1 MLRMDN
7 RIAINSQGA
16 VGVSAPPVLS
26 DGSTVLWVDSQEN
39 ITKNGSDL
47 VSLWGDK
54 SGNGNDLVQATETN
68 KPTWNSNGILFDGV
82 DNFMKAA
89 AFTLVQPEFIYIV
102 VKQVTY
108 SANDRF
114 FDGNTTNKG
123 IVYQA
128 GTTPQIQAYAG
139 ASSTNDS
146 NLALDTYGILRVLFN
161 GASSTLQVNGNAQ
174 ITGNFGAADMG
185 GFYLAA
191 NAATGGS
198 QFGNIEVKEVIIR
211 NVADSA
217 QDEGTIYN
225 YLADKYSI

>member
-1 MLRMDN
+1 MLNISN
-7 RIAINSQGA
+7 RIAINSQRA
-16 VGVSAPPVLS
+16 VGVSTPPVLS

-68 KPTWNSNGILFDGV
+68 KPTWNANGILFDGV

-102 VKQVTY
+102 FKQITWTGGEY
-108 SANDRF
+108 I
-114 FDGNTTNKG
+114 FDGNT
-123 IVYQA
+123 
-128 GTTPQIQAYAG
+128 
-139 ASSTNDS
+139 ASSGLLFQSGGTPNLIASGGTNSSKDD
-146 NLALDTYGILRVLFN
+146 LTLDTYGIARVKFN
-161 GASSTLQVNGNAQ
+161 GASSTFQINEETQ
-174 ITGNFGAADMG
+174 ITGNFGANNMG
-185 GFYLAA
+185 GFTLGARGDGAVGY
-191 NAATGGS
+191 
-198 QFGNIEVKEVIIR
+198 GNIEVKEVIIR